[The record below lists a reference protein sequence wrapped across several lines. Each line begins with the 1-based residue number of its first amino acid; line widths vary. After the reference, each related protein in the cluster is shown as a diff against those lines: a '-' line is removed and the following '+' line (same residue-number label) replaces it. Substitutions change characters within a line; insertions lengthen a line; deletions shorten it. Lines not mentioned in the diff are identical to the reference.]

1 MKFDASEIN
10 RLRAIPLTA
19 VLEQFGCEPDSSDPK
34 YQFKSPVGRLSIDR
48 QSKTRFYAH
57 DIGIGGGGALD
68 LVQLLQTSQLDKQDR
83 EAFKNAAQ
91 VLGGEITPQ
100 AIERAQQQD
109 RADKATPSEP
119 PKHSDEPKHIQAV
132 KDYLVEDRKL
142 SAGWVDRLFEQRK
155 VFAGVSQQG
164 FVNACFALDNGS
176 IEQRGLSE
184 KPFHGVAGEK
194 GFWTLNI
201 GKPERVVY
209 VESAID
215 AVSYA
220 EMAYKNKE
228 RNFSVV
234 SITGSSREKLQAHVL
249 EQTNNGLKIQSAFDL
264 DKAGDNYH
272 QRVLEVNPDAT
283 RLKPTMGKD
292 WNDQLKVTKI
302 MLQDPEVRKQVDI
315 EINNRRQKSVSR

>member
-1 MKFDASEIN
+1 MKFDPSEIN

-19 VLEQFGCEPDSSDPK
+19 VLEHFGCEPDPSDPK
-34 YQFKSPVGRLSIDR
+34 YQFQSPVGRLSIDR
-48 QSKTRFYAH
+48 QSQTRFYAH
-57 DIGIGGGGALD
+57 DIGVGGGGALD
-68 LVQLLQTSQLDKQDR
+68 LAQLLQTSQLDKQDR
-83 EAFKNAAQ
+83 EAFKEAVQ
-91 VLGGEITPQ
+91 ILGGSITPQ
-100 AIERAQQQD
+100 AIERAQKSEQE
-109 RADKATPSEP
+109 AKATFSEP
-119 PKHSDEPKHIQAV
+119 PKQSENPKHIEAV
-132 KDYLVEDRKL
+132 KDYLIEERKL
-142 SAGWVDRLFEQRK
+142 SPGWVNRLFEQRK
-155 VFAGVSQQG
+155 IFAGVSPQG

-220 EMAYKNKE
+220 EIAYKNKE

-234 SITGSSREKLQAHVL
+234 SITGSSREKLQSHVL
-249 EQTNNGLKIQSAFDL
+249 ENTNKGLKIQSAFDV
-264 DKAGDNYH
+264 DKAGENYH
-272 QRVLEVNPDAT
+272 QRVLEVNPSAT

-302 MLQDPEVRKQVDI
+302 MQQNPDVKTLVEK
-315 EINNRRQKSVSR
+315 EINTRREKSVSR